1 MIDSKSREKEVNSQG
16 VIVVVEDKQQD
27 KCELQPVQAFEDS
40 PACPARSV
48 ATLMLRDTSP
58 VHVEVGSTEQ
68 DEPKTLREW
77 WFEQHLAIMAM
88 RNPLE
93 PDDCALLAGDER
105 FTLWRT
111 DLAKMSRYAP
121 WCNAR
126 LYLLGGKQE
135 YPKRVWRINFN
146 PETKVIRDT
155 GDLAKLEEH
164 LPEMAKWVR
173 AVLLQGATSDPPRVV
188 VPTRRS
194 WLKTRKTK
202 VPRKTPAE
210 KKARRKQYEAGKY
223 QSKATARREKQETLA
238 NQVTAEM
245 AEVFLVA
252 IQMMWEAKTPCSIRR
267 QAGMKRFAPAIFA
280 EGSGLLEEV
289 IEAWIKRMIAE
300 GRIAEEMSCRKMRQ
314 KGLKVL
320 QKKVEREEE
329 GVSSSE
335 GKAGGIKANG

>member
-1 MIDSKSREKEVNSQG
+1 MSDLEKTKKEVDSFNLPQSYYSNICG
-16 VIVVVEDKQQD
+16 NH
-27 KCELQPVQAFEDS
+27 ELQPVQAQKDS
-40 PACPARSV
+40 PADPAGFVVAPCRS
-48 ATLMLRDTSP
+48 LDERRCSS
-58 VHVEVGSTEQ
+58 EEQSTEPNGEMAKLIEWRENFQ
-68 DEPKTLREW
+68 QRTKLRG
-77 WFEQHLAIMAM
+77 
-88 RNPLE
+88 
-93 PDDCALLAGDER
+93 PDVWADRLVSGDEQW
-105 FTLWRT
+105 TLWRKPQ
-111 DLAKMSRYAP
+111 LARHGEWRNYMLCLNSSVAVKRIWHIGWHPNDWVAKGRD
-121 WCNAR
+121 AA
-126 LYLLGGKQE
+126 LLWKH
-135 YPKRVWRINFN
+135 Y
-146 PETKVIRDT
+146 
-155 GDLAKLEEH
+155 
-164 LPEMAKWVR
+164 PEMMEWLRRVALHGPCPVPK
-173 AVLLQGATSDPPRVV
+173 VV
-188 VPTRRS
+188 VISRKEAVREKHKAEGTYEERRRARQ
-194 WLKTRKTK
+194 RK
-202 VPRKTPAE
+202 R
-210 KKARRKQYEAGKY
+210 Y